1 MDDDDPLLPKSERK
15 SSKVG
20 WGNMLGVDS
29 PHVCTEDGKYNL
41 NIRPILQAAPKI

>member
-1 MDDDDPLLPKSERK
+1 MDDNNLLLPKSERK

-29 PHVCTEDGKYNL
+29 PHVRTEDAKYNL
-41 NIRPILQAAPKI
+41 NIRPTLQATPKI